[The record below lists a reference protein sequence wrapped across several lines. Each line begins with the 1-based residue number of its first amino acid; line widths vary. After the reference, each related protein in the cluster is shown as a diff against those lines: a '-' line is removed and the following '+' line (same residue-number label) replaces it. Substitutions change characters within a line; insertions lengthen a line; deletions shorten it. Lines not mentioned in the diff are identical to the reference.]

1 MSEDKKWLIKSSDT
15 ILGPY
20 EFDHVVE
27 NIFAGDIHILDEIKG
42 PFDRW
47 HPIKNHSLFAAAIE
61 EFKAKTFNRRQGQ
74 REQTMTATVKIN
86 TSSEEDM
93 TESLV
98 GPTFPPPATPPNTP
112 PASSD
117 PPSPSPSSIPP
128 VSPTP
133 SKQKIDW
140 SLDEKSSKKEKNKK
154 LRREFP
160 KKRIKKTSFEP
171 RPEPPKKSPLRK
183 SSFVWGFAI
192 VFILI
197 VGLGYQFYQHQKTLE
212 VERKRSMYDRLV
224 KEARK
229 AVQVGDHRE
238 ALEKFTKASNL
249 LSGDSNLIIEMAPL
263 SVQLEVQ
270 YPKVQ
275 RQMEKL
281 ISRNKIFLKRG
292 KNIIGMT
299 YSYRDRYREALRF
312 YDDVI
317 QGHNQFLPAVVNKA
331 FALLKLGRSKELTAL
346 MEKAMRDFSNK
357 PIVHYLYVRSLLE
370 MALKRGDKPSFEK
383 VLLTAEPFSRIF
395 FEFRQEVLFLMAV
408 TAMKMGLQG
417 EELAVP
423 VRNFLKVD
431 MELTNL
437 HVKDS
442 HIDFRSFN
450 WKDYVKY
457 CKPMQKNLKK
467 DIRLAKLL
475 EGFCLLKVHRFVEAK
490 NIFEKLLTK
499 QNHKG
504 LLQALYASTL
514 LNLRELDLAKS
525 VLNFIEQMDRKSVV
539 IDTVLRGC
547 LIAGD
552 IGCSEKLI
560 SGSLKRYISPLYAY
574 WGNAFIHIKK
584 NPDKAKASIQSGLK
598 ISPHF
603 APLLKLKE
611 KLK

>member
-1 MSEDKKWLIKSSDT
+1 MAEDKKWLIKSSDT

-20 EFDHVVE
+20 EFDRVVE

-61 EFKAKTFNRRQGQ
+61 EFKAKTFNRRQAQ
-74 REQTMTATVKIN
+74 REQTMTGTVKIN
-86 TSSEEDM
+86 PSSDEDM
-93 TESLV
+93 TKSSV
-98 GPTFPPPATPPNTP
+98 DPVFPSATSPNIP
-112 PASSD
+112 SPASLD
-117 PPSPSPSSIPP
+117 PSSSPLSSSSS

-133 SKQKIDW
+133 SKQKPDW
-140 SLDEKSSKKEKNKK
+140 SLDEKSLKKEKTKK
-154 LRREFP
+154 LRRKFP
-160 KKRIKKTSFEP
+160 KKRIKKPSFEP
-171 RPEPPKKSPLRK
+171 PPKPPKKS
-183 SSFVWGFAI
+183 SFTWVFAI

-197 VGLGYQFYQHQKTLE
+197 IGLGYQFYQYQKTME
-212 VERKRSMYDRLV
+212 VQRKKSMYDRLV
-224 KEARK
+224 KEAQK

-238 ALEKFTKASNL
+238 ALEKFKEASNL
-249 LSGDSNLIIEMAPL
+249 LPADSNLVIEMASL

-275 RQMEKL
+275 KEIEEL
-281 ISRNKIFLKRG
+281 ISRDKSFLKRG
-292 KNIIGMT
+292 KNIIGLT

-312 YDDVI
+312 YDEVI
-317 QGHNQFLPAVVNKA
+317 QSHDQFLPAVVNKA
-331 FALLKLGRSKELTAL
+331 FALLKLGRSKESAVL
-346 MEKAMRDFSNK
+346 MEKAVKDFSNK
-357 PIVHYLYVRSLLE
+357 PIVQYLYVRSLLE
-370 MALKRGDKPSFEK
+370 MALKKGDKSSFEK
-383 VLLTAEPFSRIF
+383 ALLTAEPFSRIS

-408 TAMKMGLQG
+408 AAMKMGLQG
-417 EELAVP
+417 ENLAVP

-431 MELTNL
+431 TELTNL

-475 EGFCLLKVHRFVEAK
+475 EGFCLLKAHRFVEAK
-490 NIFEKLLTK
+490 NIFEKLLAK
-499 QNHKG
+499 QNHRG
-504 LLQALYASTL
+504 LVQALYVSAL
-514 LNLRELDLAKS
+514 VNLRELDLAKS

-539 IDTVLRGC
+539 VETVLRGC
-547 LIAGD
+547 LITGD

-560 SGSLKRYISPLYAY
+560 SGPFKKYISPLYAH